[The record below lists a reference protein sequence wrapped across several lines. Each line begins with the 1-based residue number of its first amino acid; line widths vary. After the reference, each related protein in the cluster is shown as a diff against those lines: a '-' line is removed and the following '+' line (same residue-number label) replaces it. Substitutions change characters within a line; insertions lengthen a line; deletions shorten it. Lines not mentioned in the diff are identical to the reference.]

1 MGIFIYEDVSKSV
14 TKEEWK
20 QVYEETLVLVKA
32 FPLAERGTITYAGN
46 TIMCAVH
53 SKDNENGSGIYERS
67 GWGASMDYD
76 TLEEAEDYF
85 LPRDLVRNTQVYAE
99 AGDAILGILPAYLD
113 YDWDDE
119 ICSHT
124 YSLWNS
130 KTQGNSYHMYLLAIA
145 CLIEDRLEE
154 KAFVYGDI
162 TLGQCRKA
170 VEMANMYLKKPI
182 HIPARCNM
190 DRLYKRV
197 KKLPLEEVEKIAIF
211 ECSYLGAKDKN
222 FYEFE
227 NQHFSSIAIEQH
239 WKKILST
246 SIIGTRGFYQDLK
259 EYLSAGLDI
268 EKLCSMVH
276 LERDGKLQY
285 EKFIIAIMNSKLHQ
299 KEKNTRDCLDI
310 NPEME
315 QPYGIDRL
323 FATFTFGDAHN
334 PRVDRYVPI
343 EEIRT
348 ALKNGIGTKCDV
360 DQYID
365 QYLEE
370 EAADPEINIAE
381 GELSEDKLEHL
392 SDADKSEVFQQFI
405 AKSTEEVYQKY
416 DKYDIVDYEDLF
428 KYKNGDTIEP
438 KLLES
443 LILSFKFYHS
453 AVEDQ
458 CYKDLMKKT
467 YEERS
472 IFLIEQNQYLILRDI
487 DWKHI
492 FSEIQNNPDV
502 YERYYPMVRVKCG
515 NTSLNQMVRGFVLN
529 DDLYAFVERLSNKD
543 YEQ

>member
-1 MGIFIYEDVSKSV
+1 MGIFIYEAISESV

-32 FPLAERGTITYAGN
+32 FPLAEIGTITYAGK
-46 TIMCAVH
+46 TIMCTVR
-53 SKDNENGSGIYERS
+53 SKEQVIGSGMYKRF
-67 GWGASMDYD
+67 GWNASMDYD
-76 TLEEAEDYF
+76 TLEGAEDYF
-85 LPRDLVRNTQVYAE
+85 LPKDLVRDRQVYAK
-99 AGDAILGILPAYLD
+99 AGDAILGVLPIYLD
-113 YDWDDE
+113 YDWNDE

-124 YSLWNS
+124 YSLWDS
-130 KTQGNSYHMYLLAIA
+130 KTQGKPYHIYLLAIA
-145 CLIEDRLEE
+145 CLIEDRLSE

-170 VEMANMYLKKPI
+170 VKMANMYLKKPI
-182 HIPARCNM
+182 HVPAHCDM

-197 KKLPLEEVEKIAIF
+197 QKLPLEEAEKVAIF

-227 NQHFSSIAIEQH
+227 NQHFSSITIEQH

-259 EYLSAGLDI
+259 RYLSAGLNI
-268 EKLCSMVH
+268 EKLCNMVH
-276 LERDGKLQY
+276 LERDGKPQY

-315 QPYGIDRL
+315 HPYGIDRL

-365 QYLEE
+365 QYLKE
-370 EAADPEINIAE
+370 EAAAPEINIAE
-381 GELSEDKLEHL
+381 MELSEDKLEHL

-405 AKSTEEVYQKY
+405 DKSTEEVYQKY
-416 DKYDIVDYEDLF
+416 DKYEIVDYEDLF
-428 KYKNGDTIEP
+428 RYKNGNTVEP
-438 KLLES
+438 ELVKS
-443 LILSFKFYHS
+443 LVSSFKIYHS
-453 AVEDQ
+453 AVKEQ

-472 IFLIEQNQYLILRDI
+472 AFLIEQNQYLMLRDI

-502 YERYYPMVRVKCG
+502 YERYYPMVRVKCDS
-515 NTSLNQMVRGFVLN
+515 TSLNQIVRGFVLN
-529 DDLYAFVERLSNKD
+529 DDLYAFVEGLSNED
-543 YEQ
+543 YKQ